1 MSRWKNPSDS
11 CGDLEDIAADV
22 EHREALAVG
31 ENSHGAARYQ
41 RGRQNVIIRTDSHD
55 HARRARILAKTFA
68 HLSLKLGESRRW
80 AASPGPTMRRYSI
93 GAGRRGYPSGRQ
105 VFRHSLRHVMVDL
118 LVPIHHGLDREAG
131 LEYLAARLSL

>member
-1 MSRWKNPSDS
+1 MTRHCQLEAAEVAGVAMEESERLVRR
-11 CGDLEDIAADV
+11 LEDIAADV

-68 HLSLKLGESRRW
+68 HL
-80 AASPGPTMRRYSI
+80 
-93 GAGRRGYPSGRQ
+93 
-105 VFRHSLRHVMVDL
+105 
-118 LVPIHHGLDREAG
+118 
-131 LEYLAARLSL
+131 